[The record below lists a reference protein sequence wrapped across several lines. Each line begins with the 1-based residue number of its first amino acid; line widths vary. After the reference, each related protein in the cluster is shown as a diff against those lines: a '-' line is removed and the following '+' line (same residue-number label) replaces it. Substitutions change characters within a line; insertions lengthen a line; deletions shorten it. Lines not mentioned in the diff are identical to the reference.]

1 MFVLGVQH
9 SDSIFLWNVLY
20 LKVSQDKDYLSLCC
34 ILYCSSLF
42 LLQIVV
48 CVSYSPTPILPLPPP
63 SLHWELLV
71 LCTVSQFQCRR
82 LAGDPGLIPGS
93 GRTPGGG
100 NGNPLKYS
108 CLENPMDMGSQRV
121 RHNWTCQACG
131 NLLLFPLVINKYLLE
146 SVIKLL
152 NSRFLIK
159 FSVIYVLWT

>member
-34 ILYCSSLF
+34 ILNCSSLF

-100 NGNPLKYS
+100 NGNPLQDS
-108 CLENPMDMGSQRV
+108 CLENPWMGS
-121 RHNWTCQACG
+121 
-131 NLLLFPLVINKYLLE
+131 LVGYSPRGRTELDTTE
-146 SVIKLL
+146 CL
-152 NSRFLIK
+152 NSSSPCSKVYILA
-159 FSVIYVLWT
+159 